1 MEYTIIRVY
10 RVPADT
16 QQQATDRF
24 IEARE
29 LGVEQDFHFHVRDL
43 VKAPAGMFERLPRP
57 RSWWELVKRQLLGR

>member
-24 IEARE
+24 MEARE
-29 LGVEQDFHFHVRDL
+29 LGVERDFHVRDL
-43 VKAPAGMFERLPRP
+43 VKVEGRFAVMPRQQ
-57 RSWWELVKRQLLGR
+57 SWWELIRRQLLGR